1 MPNQIDG
8 NIKEERSNKLIEL
21 SNKIQNEYNL
31 SYIRKKQKVLFE
43 EKENNFLK
51 GHTNNF
57 LMINVN
63 DSENFINQIKDV
75 EIVGI
80 EDNELV
86 GKIAM

>member
-1 MPNQIDG
+1 M
-8 NIKEERSNKLIEL
+8 NI
-21 SNKIQNEYNL
+21 
-31 SYIRKKQKVLFE
+31 VLFE

-57 LMINVN
+57 LMVNVN
-63 DSENFINQIKDV
+63 DSEDFINQIKDV

-80 EDNELV
+80 ENNELI